1 MTQISLVAGLVRRL
15 PFYYGWIVL
24 GCVCCA
30 AIARVGPAVGT
41 LSVFVTPM
49 TQEFGWSRAALSGAV
64 SLGGV
69 LAALTSPLVGSFLD
83 RKGPRTILLAAVLT
97 TSATILMLSNVQSL
111 LGFYLLFCIARMNF
125 AGPFD
130 LGTNGAVVNWFVAR
144 RPLALSVAQLAQ
156 MVGLTLMPLIGYWAM
171 AHGGWR
177 SGWIAIGLTVLAVG
191 FLPTWFLMV
200 RRPEDLGLQP
210 DGARAEP
217 VSSNETAPRI
227 TTESEPA
234 FTRSEALATP
244 AFWLLSL
251 YTLLVYPVQAGTS
264 LHQPAHLMER
274 GVSAAVA
281 VSSVTTFS
289 ATSAI
294 VGLIFG
300 LSLRRIGVKMGL
312 ALSGLALCASS
323 ILIAR
328 VTTSFDALS
337 SAALFGAALGGIQ
350 TALPVAWA
358 DYFGRRSFGAI
369 RGVALAI
376 QVTAQASGPLIS
388 GVVRD
393 ATGTYAISLSIFA
406 TLGALATLTAL
417 LIKAPQ
423 RPVSAAS

>member
-1 MTQISLVAGLVRRL
+1 MIQNSIAAGLVRRL
-15 PFYYGWIVL
+15 PFYYGWVVL
-24 GCVCCA
+24 ACVCCVA
-30 AIARVGPAVGT
+30 VARVGPAVGT
-41 LSVFVTPM
+41 LSIFVTPM

-69 LAALTSPLVGSFLD
+69 LAALTSPLIGSFLD
-83 RKGPRTILLAAVLT
+83 RKGPRTVLIAAVLT
-97 TSATILMLSNVQSL
+97 TSATILLLAGVESL

-130 LGTNGAVVNWFVAR
+130 LGTHGAVVNWFVAR
-144 RPLALSVAQLAQ
+144 RPLALSIATLAQ

-177 SGWIAIGLTVLAVG
+177 MGWIAIGLTVLAVG
-191 FLPTWFLMV
+191 LLPTWALMV
-200 RRPEDLGLQP
+200 RRPEDIGLLP
-210 DGARAEP
+210 DGAAAAP
-217 VSSNETAPRI
+217 SSPAATGA
-227 TTESEPA
+227 TVATEEPA
-234 FTRSEALATP
+234 FTRKEALATP
-244 AFWLLSL
+244 TFWLLSL
-251 YTLLVYPVQAGTS
+251 YTLLVFPVQAGTS

-294 VGLIFG
+294 VGLMFG
-300 LSLRRIGVKMGL
+300 LLLRRIGVRMSL
-312 ALSGLALCASS
+312 AIAGAALCISS

-358 DYFGRRSFGAI
+358 DYFGRQSFGAI

-376 QVTAQASGPLIS
+376 QVTAQATGPLLS
-388 GVVRD
+388 GVLRD
-393 ATGTYAISLSIFA
+393 MTGNYALPLAIFA
-406 TLGALATLTAL
+406 TLGGLATLVAL
-417 LIKAPQ
+417 LIKAPRRPQ
-423 RPVSAAS
+423 RA